1 MIENLNH
8 NFSEYLDLDYVKEL
22 VKILSEP
29 KAENNNFDD
38 DFNKILDI
46 LFNKKNTENY
56 FYINIS
62 NFSNMTDD
70 NDIHLELLDK
80 DILLKNIDRFYFPL
94 YKLST
99 SYSLIITNNNEILRK
114 YKFAIN
120 FDEFIAFCRFKDYN
134 INNITINLKHISGL
148 SRDVFYYVAQLL
160 IGNIFSAN
168 MNYINDELSD
178 ECFYTNSV
186 YCNGWLINREFQYI
200 EPPERYP
207 KEKNYD
213 GKFYFEDIKVGNIAK
228 FNKIINFDIVESF
241 KSNNF
246 KAWENRK
253 GMLRYFDKVSRKRF
267 YISVENLLIL
277 LKDPELDFEVETK
290 LDRYFYI
297 EYYVT
302 KIINKKFKR
311 WDEGLPF

>member
-1 MIENLNH
+1 
-8 NFSEYLDLDYVKEL
+8 
-22 VKILSEP
+22 P

-62 NFSNMTDD
+62 NFSNMTED

-148 SRDVFYYVAQLL
+148 SRDVFYYVVQLL

-200 EPPERYP
+200 EQTERYS
-207 KEKNYD
+207 KKKNRD
-213 GKFYFEDIKVGNIAK
+213 G
-228 FNKIINFDIVESF
+228 
-241 KSNNF
+241 
-246 KAWENRK
+246 
-253 GMLRYFDKVSRKRF
+253 
-267 YISVENLLIL
+267 
-277 LKDPELDFEVETK
+277 
-290 LDRYFYI
+290 
-297 EYYVT
+297 
-302 KIINKKFKR
+302 
-311 WDEGLPF
+311 